1 MPVADGEIVQ
11 YDIPEEYK
19 TLLTKEILE
28 QFARNLLAV
37 FPQCDDAYTLF
48 FLEST
53 KGWVDAFSRAVN
65 VHASNNKYREL
76 LDYYF
81 ELEWYDFDMFN
92 DELLDLMIEF
102 GILPGFDDSD
112 ENETS

>member
-11 YDIPEEYK
+11 YDIPEKYK

-53 KGWVDAFSRAVN
+53 NGWVDAFSRAIN
-65 VHASNNKYREL
+65 VQATNNKYREL

-81 ELEWYDFDMFN
+81 ELEWYDLDMFN

-102 GILPGFDDSD
+102 GILPELNPGGK
-112 ENETS
+112 NEAS